1 MARMWQP
8 RQFDPSSAR
17 KSPAEPR
24 RARTV
29 TDAAMALLAQRTRR
43 QADTWSL
50 RDPIPGV
57 VPRETKLAMD
67 SAFSRLASY
76 ADGFSG
82 ISSDVGFLGYPV
94 LAELA
99 QIPEYRRPC
108 EIIAKEMTRKWIK
121 FTAVG
126 NEDKTDKIKQLEAEF
141 DRLQIKRAFR
151 RAFEHDGIFGI
162 GHIFLDTGISDDPN
176 ELRMPLTPKRQK
188 VAIGSLKSLVNIE
201 PIWTYPGVYN
211 AANPLAHDF
220 YRPPTWFVQGREVHS
235 SRLLTFTSREVP
247 DFLKPVYMFGG
258 LSLTQMIKPYIDN
271 WLRTRQ
277 SVSDI
282 ISNFSIMIFLTE
294 LGQDLNMGASQSL
307 INRAKILNG
316 MRDNNGLLIGDKNT
330 EDLKNIAAPISGLDK
345 LQAQAQEHM
354 AAVTG
359 IPLVKLLGVTPSG
372 LNASSDGEMRV
383 FYDWIESLCESV
395 GTPQLNKLLNIV
407 QLSLFGEID
416 PDISYAWQPLWT
428 LDEKGIA
435 EVRKTEAETADIYLQ
450 GGVISPH
457 EQRVVLANE
466 EDSPYA
472 ALDLTTDPET
482 PAPTPEPGSEEDTA
496 GMMGQEAAPPEVGR
510 RITTKEGHRVHD
522 Q

>member
-1 MARMWQP
+1 
-8 RQFDPSSAR
+8 
-17 KSPAEPR
+17 
-24 RARTV
+24 
-29 TDAAMALLAQRTRR
+29 
-43 QADTWSL
+43 
-50 RDPIPGV
+50 
-57 VPRETKLAMD
+57 
-67 SAFSRLASY
+67 
-76 ADGFSG
+76 
-82 ISSDVGFLGYPV
+82 
-94 LAELA
+94 
-99 QIPEYRRPC
+99 
-108 EIIAKEMTRKWIK
+108 
-121 FTAVG
+121 
-126 NEDKTDKIKQLEAEF
+126 
-141 DRLQIKRAFR
+141 
-151 RAFEHDGIFGI
+151 
-162 GHIFLDTGISDDPN
+162 
-176 ELRMPLTPKRQK
+176 
-188 VAIGSLKSLVNIE
+188 
-201 PIWTYPGVYN
+201 
-211 AANPLAHDF
+211 
-220 YRPPTWFVQGREVHS
+220 
-235 SRLLTFTSREVP
+235 
-247 DFLKPVYMFGG
+247 
-258 LSLTQMIKPYIDN
+258 
-271 WLRTRQ
+271 
-277 SVSDI
+277 
-282 ISNFSIMIFLTE
+282 
-294 LGQDLNMGASQSL
+294 
-307 INRAKILNG
+307 